1 MDKKPL
7 PPGFQSRKIQP
18 SDLPNPASFR
28 QLRPAILGDPPV
40 SVGLRLFERRRVI
53 IGLCVVVALHASLG
67 LAWWLMPPLRL
78 KVGIDPKRWVQVVS
92 VPEPAPLQPS
102 AHPPL
107 THPNAVPLSLITL
120 PNVPLPSMTEPTA
133 PGDPQR

>member
-18 SDLPNPASFR
+18 LDLPNPASFR

-40 SVGLRLFERRRVI
+40 SIGLRLFERRRVI

-78 KVGIDPKRWVQVVS
+78 KVGIDPKRWVQVLS
-92 VPEPAPLQPS
+92 VPEPAPVQP
-102 AHPPL
+102 AHPQR
-107 THPNAVPLSLITL
+107 TQPNAVPLTQI
-120 PNVPLPSMTEPTA
+120 PLPEVPVPSMPQPAA
-133 PGDPQR
+133 PLYPHQ